1 MCLEVIRE
9 LNKHGKCSEIIHLH
23 SFISINLQTFFLHLE
38 QFAFSEEIILFLAN
52 RKLLRKRKVD
62 KGLLGK

>member
-1 MCLEVIRE
+1 MENVLKLYIFT
-9 LNKHGKCSEIIHLH
+9 L
-23 SFISINLQTFFLHLE
+23 SFLLICTDFFLHLE

-52 RKLLRKRKVD
+52 RKLLRKRKAD